1 MVHSLETEENKLLTN
16 KTFYMSIVRF
26 KHYPAFKSFNNFVD
40 DFFPQ
45 IPSLFREDFV
55 TGYRHTAPANI
66 RQNEA
71 GYDVEIVA
79 PGFTKADFK
88 INLENY
94 LLTISAERKA
104 EEENNSQKQIRRE
117 YKYQSFKRSFTL
129 DETIDTEKI
138 EAKYE
143 NGVLTL
149 NLFNKAEVKPPVKQ
163 ITIQ

>member
-1 MVHSLETEENKLLTN
+1 
-16 KTFYMSIVRF
+16 MSIVRF
-26 KHYPAFKSFNNFVD
+26 KHYPASKSFNNFVD

-45 IPSLFREDFV
+45 IPSLFRDDFAP
-55 TGYRHTAPANI
+55 GYRHTAPVNI
-66 RQNEA
+66 KQNDG

-79 PGFTKADFK
+79 PGFTKEDFK
-88 INLENY
+88 IKLENN
-94 LLTISAERKA
+94 LLTISAEQKA
-104 EEENNSQKQIRRE
+104 EEENNNQNQIRRE

-129 DETIDTEKI
+129 DENIDTEKI

-149 NLFNKAEVKPPVKQ
+149 NLYNKAKVKAPVKQ